1 VNTGGADTG
10 VAGSTSL
17 PLNTWSHLA
26 TTHDGATLKVFVN
39 GAQVGSRALSGAIA
53 TSSGALRIGGNG
65 VWGQYFRGRID
76 EVRIY
81 SRPLGIVEI
90 QQDMQT
96 PVR

>member
-1 VNTGGADTG
+1 M
-10 VAGSTSL
+10 AGSTSL

-26 TTHDGATLKVFVN
+26 TTYDGVTLNLFVN
-39 GAQVGSRALSGAIA
+39 GVQVGSRAVSGAIVA
-53 TSSGALRIGGNG
+53 SAGVLRIGGNS

-81 SRPLGIVEI
+81 SRPLGIAEI